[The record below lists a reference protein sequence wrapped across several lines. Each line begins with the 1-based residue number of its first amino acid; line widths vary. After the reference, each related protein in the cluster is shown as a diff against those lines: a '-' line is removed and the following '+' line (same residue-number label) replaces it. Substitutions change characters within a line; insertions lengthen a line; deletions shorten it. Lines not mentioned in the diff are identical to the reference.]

1 MSDSLVEELSKS
13 YCRILE
19 EIKDM
24 DKQKEKIKN
33 NAIENIKQEQER
45 VLQKWELYDS
55 KYATSESQEQYDTEV
70 MNAKII
76 LEIINKGK
84 AEIEIDGGG
93 KEVLTKDDLVDEEIL
108 ELSIKTQKQLMVL
121 YALQ

>member
-1 MSDSLVEELSKS
+1 MKRL
-13 YCRILE
+13 
-19 EIKDM
+19 
-24 DKQKEKIKN
+24 KIWINKRKNKN

-84 AEIEIDGGG
+84 AEIEIDG
-93 KEVLTKDDLVDEEIL
+93 EEK
-108 ELSIKTQKQLMVL
+108 SFN
-121 YALQ
+121 

>member
-93 KEVLTKDDLVDEEIL
+93 KKVLTKDDLVDEEIL